1 MDDIATRSSGSLK
14 LRWKKLLQH
23 EFISMRMLGFSLLMM
38 WNYLFFFSKH
48 PFLVSAGEGEAVS
61 MYIFLLSSM
70 AYALASLLLVSRQRS
85 VGRFATRHLS
95 RLAMIAGVIVGAG
108 SCMAAFAAPSTVG
121 NGALIA
127 SGALT
132 GGGSALATVL
142 WGASYAKAKGAT
154 MAVEVSLA
162 FFLAAL
168 IVPVSYPM
176 PPAVGLAAVVV
187 LPIASMTV
195 LPREAVMIGLDQNAE
210 KMSGQPNAQPSPY
223 PVRSKRLLVKICCM
237 SLIFGLCNTL
247 MPTMLNLRNTDAL
260 YSLIMPG
267 ATLVAFLVFVAL
279 VLFSRHYGFAFAYKP
294 ALFLMVTG
302 YLLSIPL
309 EGTILVSG
317 FSVASY
323 TCFNILNWLLLADAC
338 ERFRISPIVSFS
350 WGRSALVVGGLLG
363 IAFNAAVMTLLP
375 DVHISYSAAAVGC
388 TLLLLLGYLCVLTE
402 RNVDELSLRAPA
414 FNPRLSE
421 EEQAMLARHRKTV
434 EACNLLATR
443 YDLGERARDVLVCL
457 AQGHTAADIEDELYM
472 ARGTV
477 NTHTNRIYKKLGV
490 HKRKE
495 LLSLIEASS
504 RESSV

>member
-1 MDDIATRSSGSLK
+1 
-14 LRWKKLLQH
+14 
-23 EFISMRMLGFSLLMM
+23 
-38 WNYLFFFSKH
+38 
-48 PFLVSAGEGEAVS
+48 
-61 MYIFLLSSM
+61 M
-70 AYALASLLLVSRQRS
+70 AYALASLLLVNRQRN
-85 VGRFATRHLS
+85 VARLAKRHLS
-95 RLAMIAGVIVGAG
+95 RLAITAGVIVGAG
-108 SCMAAFAAPSTVG
+108 SCMAAFATPSIVG
-121 NGALIA
+121 GGALIA

-142 WGASYAKAKGAT
+142 WGASYTKAKGAT

-168 IVPVSYPM
+168 VVPISYAM
-176 PPAVGLAAVVV
+176 PPAVGLVAVIA

-195 LPREAVMIGLDQNAE
+195 LPREAVMIGLDQNTE
-210 KMSGQPNAQPSPY
+210 RVSGRPNAQPSPY
-223 PVRSKRLLVKICCM
+223 PVRSKRLLAKICCM

-260 YSLIMPG
+260 YSLIMPV

-294 ALFLMVTG
+294 ALFLMVAG

-363 IAFNAAVMTLLP
+363 IAFNAAVTTLLP

-421 EEQAMLARHRKTV
+421 EEQVMLARHRKTV

-477 NTHTNRIYKKLGV
+477 NTHTNRIYRKLGV